1 MFLSLK
7 DFLFHFR
14 DLTAGAR
21 RCGSSKVC
29 ERVGCPFTVLSRRP
43 APFDMA
49 DNLACTYAA
58 LILNDCGSECS
69 AEKLAAV
76 IAASGFQ
83 VRPTLPMLYANFL
96 AKKPIGSL
104 IAAAQSAPVAAAAPA
119 AGGAAPAAAA
129 AAPAA
134 AKKEAPKKVEE
145 EEDGEMGFGLFD

>member
-1 MFLSLK
+1 MLPPQLIAVMCVCLLLS
-7 DFLFHFR
+7 
-14 DLTAGAR
+14 
-21 RCGSSKVC
+21 V
-29 ERVGCPFTVLSRRP
+29 VGTHLSHLAFFFT
-43 APFDMA
+43 PFDMA